1 MKLIEKHS
9 RDDAIKTLKFLGAF
23 YHKLKLFLSLRAVLK
38 QLKPFGIRLVVIL
51 ENTFNLFNT

>member
-38 QLKPFGIRLVVIL
+38 QLKPFVRLAVIL
-51 ENTFNLFNT
+51 ENTFYLFDT